1 MKKKSVITFSG
12 ISLLALVFLMLDVS
26 VVFWDVFFLVGLV
39 IFMLGGV
46 FLLLEKGVFDFFFYS
61 FKRFLINSSKVEGY
75 VSEVNG
81 QCAFA
86 ANSAKTV
93 TFPRYILFIGITII
107 VVTTVFPVYFL

>member
-1 MKKKSVITFSG
+1 MKKKSVITFST

-26 VVFWDVFFLVGLV
+26 VVFWDVFFLIGLV

-61 FKRFLINSSKVEGY
+61 FKKFLKTSSKVEGY

-81 QCAFA
+81 QGEFA
-86 ANSAKTV
+86 VSTAKTA

-107 VVTTVFPVYFL
+107 GVTTVFPIYFL